1 MPTVLKTVV
10 LKGTVGSNPTAS
22 SNIIGSYCRFESHRL
37 FYYVELT
44 ERLKAMIRVCKIK
57 DFQLVTASGAI
68 WKVTILGDK
77 ETMGLKYA
85 EAHIKPLLTS

>member
-1 MPTVLKTVV
+1 
-10 LKGTVGSNPTAS
+10 
-22 SNIIGSYCRFESHRL
+22 
-37 FYYVELT
+37 LT